1 MKIINVTR
9 LAAFLTL
16 CGAMICLF
24 SCINDDFND
33 EKDPYEG
40 IDIIDIPDFIEPTT
54 DLMGVMVSADYP
66 AAVLSNFADGSTGA
80 ALVKR
85 LNTPAKAIGDDTRLV
100 VIKGSDIAT
109 VSDETIDQML
119 DVLLRNDF
127 VAMETPTVE
136 DLLTFVARVIA
147 LNDQRD
153 QDFIDANFEFGP
165 GVKKSTGGISS
176 LRERYNNRLNVL
188 QSMAATRAD
197 DYIMSDLVGEIVVFS
212 NREYFQ
218 QENVAT
224 EFNVGTITTDD
235 DGIESELQ
243 PQTVKL
249 ERTPYRCGRMA
260 DAVADWLNGIDKQRK
275 EALAAAT
282 RALATRADTPD
293 AINKLLNS
301 SESFTLSAPIIF
313 KDKSQN
319 VKSHHDAMRV
329 TLNSWGVHNL
339 TTKKDYYYIQE
350 KVLLKMGEQD
360 GDKIFCFDIND
371 PNQTTDGAGWASIDY
386 HDGVAVASYDLNGR
400 NWLYWFGAFFTRY
413 VTSMDLV
420 GNGTINLEEAL
431 PYTDN
436 STTYKTVNIGSE
448 SGTSTEIGVTWTV
461 TAAEAPSVSAGFEYL
476 QGWSKSNYFE
486 MSTSVVSNDITVN
499 KNTTGNKVTWSY
511 NATVPTF
518 KDYWGT
524 DHGHHISHTMPTQ
537 ATLSDIDINNEIC
550 WSVANPS
557 EQYELQVVSN
567 PYTGALLCTTEGFDI
582 RWYSMIEEVCYNEN
596 AVSSFTL
603 QEPFRASQIWR
614 MYVKVD
620 EMMDGSR
627 PGDTAEKIENRLR
640 TKYPDSFHDVMTIFD
655 RTPTS
660 VQVISANIKAA
671 QKVFDENKDLL
682 LDLAEDYGVQKYT
695 IHWRCDSADITY
707 REGYPVEIVYV
718 R

>member
-1 MKIINVTR
+1 MMKTLKFTR
-9 LAAFLTL
+9 MAALLML
-16 CGAMICLF
+16 CGALIGVS
-24 SCINDDFND
+24 SCDDD
-33 EKDPYEG
+33 EVDIPDDIE
-40 IDIIDIPDFIEPTT
+40 IIDIPDFIEPTT
-54 DLMGVMVSADYP
+54 DKIAVRLSADFP
-66 AAVLSNFADGSTGA
+66 AAVLSDFAEGTTGA
-80 ALVKR
+80 ALVNR
-85 LNTPAKAIGDDTRLV
+85 LTAPSRTIDKDTRLV
-100 VIKGSDIAT
+100 VIKGSDLPS
-109 VSDETIDQML
+109 VSDETLGQIL
-119 DVLLRNDF
+119 DVVRRNDF
-127 VAMETPTVE
+127 VALETPTLRDLMQYVE
-136 DLLTFVARVIA
+136 RVLA
-147 LNDQRD
+147 LNDQRNMD
-153 QDFIDANFEFGP
+153 NIDTNFDFGP
-165 GVKKSTGGISS
+165 GVERSANGISD

-188 QSMAATRAD
+188 KNMAATRTND
-197 DYIMSDLVGEIVVFS
+197 DILDDVMGEIIVFS

-218 QENVAT
+218 QENVAR
-224 EFNVGTITTDD
+224 EFSVGSITTDG
-235 DGIESELQ
+235 DGNVNRVE
-243 PQTVKL
+243 PVNVRL
-249 ERTPYRCGRMA
+249 ERSAYRCGNMA

-386 HDGVAVASYDLNGR
+386 HDGVAVARYNLNGR
-400 NWLYWFGAFFTRY
+400 NWMYWFGAFFTRY

-448 SGTSTEIGVTWTV
+448 AGTSTEIGVTWTV
-461 TAAEAPSVSAGFEYL
+461 TASETPSVSAGFEYL

-557 EQYELQVVSN
+557 GPYELQVVSN
-567 PYTGALLCTTEGFDI
+567 PYTGGLLCTTEGTDP
-582 RWYSMIEEVCYNEN
+582 RWYSMIEEVCYNED
-596 AVSSFTL
+596 AVSKFTL

-620 EMMDGSR
+620 EMMDG
-627 PGDTAEKIENRLR
+627 GKVGKAAADLEERLR
-640 TKYPDSFHDVMTIFD
+640 TKYPECFHDVMTIFD
-655 RTPTS
+655 RTPTN
-660 VQVISANIKAA
+660 VQVIYANILEAK
-671 QKVFDENKDLL
+671 KIFDNNKDLL
-682 LDLAEDYGVQKYT
+682 EQYAEELDVKKYT
-695 IHWRCDSADITY
+695 IHWRCDSQDITY
-707 REGYPVEIVYV
+707 REGYVVELP
-718 R
+718 

>member
-1 MKIINVTR
+1 MKTIKFTR
-9 LAAFLTL
+9 TAAFLTL
-16 CGAMICLF
+16 FGAMLCLS
-24 SCINDDFND
+24 SCDDDEVNLSND
-33 EKDPYEG
+33 
-40 IDIIDIPDFIEPTT
+40 IDIIDIPEFIEPTT
-54 DLMGVMVSADYP
+54 DLMSVKVSADYP
-66 AAVLSNFADGSTGA
+66 AAVLSDFAAGTTGA
-80 ALVKR
+80 ALVNR
-85 LNTPAKAIGDDTRLV
+85 LTAPTKTINDDTRLV
-100 VIKGSDIAT
+100 LIKGSEMAS
-109 VSDETIDQML
+109 VSDEIIDQML
-119 DVLLRNDF
+119 EVLLHNDF

-136 DLLTFVARVIA
+136 DLLTFVARVIY
-147 LNDQRD
+147 LHDQRD
-153 QDFIDANFEFGP
+153 QDFIDANFDFGP
-165 GVKKSTGGISS
+165 GVERAANRASA
-176 LRERYNNRLNVL
+176 LRERYNNRLNVM
-188 QSMAATRAD
+188 QNVAATRAD
-197 DYIMSDLVGEIVVFS
+197 SDIMDDLIGEIVVFS

-218 QENVAT
+218 QENVGR
-224 EFNVGTITTDD
+224 EFSVGTITTDG
-235 DGIESELQ
+235 DGNVNKVEPVS
-243 PQTVKL
+243 VKL
-249 ERTPYRCGRMA
+249 ERTPYRCGNMA
-260 DAVADWLNGIDKQRK
+260 DAVAGWLNDIDEQRK

-282 RALATRADTPD
+282 RALGTRADTPD

-371 PNQTTDGAGWASIDY
+371 PNQTTDGSGWAAIDY
-386 HDGVAVASYDLNGR
+386 HDGVAVASYNLNGR
-400 NWLYWFGAFFTRY
+400 DWLYWFGAFFTRY

-448 SGTSTEIGVTWTV
+448 AGTSTEIGVTWSV
-461 TAAEAPSVSAGFEYL
+461 TASETPSVTAGFEYL

-511 NATVPTF
+511 NATLPTF

-524 DHGHHISHTMPTQ
+524 DRGHHISHTMPTQ

-557 EQYELQVVSN
+557 GPYELQVVSN
-567 PYTGALLCTTEGFDI
+567 PYTGGLLCTTEGFDP

-596 AVSSFTL
+596 AVSTFTL
-603 QEPFRASQIWR
+603 QEPFRTSQIWR

-627 PGDTAEKIENRLR
+627 PGDTADKLENRLR

-660 VQVISANIKAA
+660 VQVITANILAA
-671 QKVFDENKDLL
+671 QKTFNDNLELL
-682 LDLAEDYGVQKYT
+682 QGYAEDYGVKKYT
-695 IHWRCDSADITY
+695 IHWRCDSQDITY
-707 REGYPVEIVYV
+707 REGYTVELP
-718 R
+718 